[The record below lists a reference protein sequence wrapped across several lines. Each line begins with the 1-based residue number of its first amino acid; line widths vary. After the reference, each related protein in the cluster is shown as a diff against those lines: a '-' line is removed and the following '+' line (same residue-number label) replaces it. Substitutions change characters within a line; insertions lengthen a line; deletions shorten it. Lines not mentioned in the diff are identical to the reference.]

1 MCDSR
6 MISGVANYRLMR
18 LPMVDCVDG
27 ALVVWMFDYTWYKKG
42 WRWGLLKTK
51 TIVVVIVTA
60 AL

>member
-1 MCDSR
+1 